1 MSAGTRLAPSI
12 SETTSKSPRGT
23 LYRGREG
30 MWSWVLHRITGVA
43 IFFFLLVH
51 VLDTALIRVSPE
63 AYNAVIGTY
72 KNEIMALG
80 EVVLVAAIVFHA
92 MNGLRIILIDFWSKG
107 ARLQRQLFWGVL
119 AVLGDPDRRLR
130 SSPSLARLQRFRRG
144 SLMSA
149 QTVAAP
155 TRRRRGVNLEKWG
168 WVFMRASG
176 VVLIVLIFG
185 HLFVNLMVGEGIHA
199 LDFAFIAG
207 KFATPFWQWWD
218 VLMLWLAL
226 IHGGNG
232 MRTIV
237 NDYVT
242 TPKLRAVLVWA
253 IGLAAGLLII
263 LGTLVVFT
271 FDPCLGV
278 TESSTLWDTCVAAG
292 VVGN

>member
-1 MSAGTRLAPSI
+1 
-12 SETTSKSPRGT
+12 
-23 LYRGREG
+23 
-30 MWSWVLHRITGVA
+30 
-43 IFFFLLVH
+43 
-51 VLDTALIRVSPE
+51 
-63 AYNAVIGTY
+63 
-72 KNEIMALG
+72 
-80 EVVLVAAIVFHA
+80 
-92 MNGLRIILIDFWSKG
+92 
-107 ARLQRQLFWGVL
+107 
-119 AVLGDPDRRLR
+119 
-130 SSPSLARLQRFRRG
+130 
-144 SLMSA
+144 MSA

-155 TRRRRGVNLEKWG
+155 ARRRRGVNLEKWG

-185 HLFVNLMVGEGIHA
+185 HLFINLMVGEGIHA

-218 VLMLWLAL
+218 VLMLWLAF

-242 TPKLRAVLVWA
+242 TEKVRKALVWA

>member
-1 MSAGTRLAPSI
+1 
-12 SETTSKSPRGT
+12 
-23 LYRGREG
+23 
-30 MWSWVLHRITGVA
+30 
-43 IFFFLLVH
+43 
-51 VLDTALIRVSPE
+51 
-63 AYNAVIGTY
+63 
-72 KNEIMALG
+72 
-80 EVVLVAAIVFHA
+80 
-92 MNGLRIILIDFWSKG
+92 
-107 ARLQRQLFWGVL
+107 
-119 AVLGDPDRRLR
+119 
-130 SSPSLARLQRFRRG
+130 
-144 SLMSA
+144 MSA
-149 QTVAAP
+149 QTVAVPA
-155 TRRRRGVNLEKWG
+155 RRRSGVNLEKWG
-168 WVFMRASG
+168 WMFMRASG

-185 HLFVNLMVGEGIHA
+185 HLFVNLMVGDGIHA

-218 VLMLWLAL
+218 VLMLWLAF

-242 TPKLRAVLVWA
+242 NDKVRKALVGA
-253 IGLAAGLLII
+253 IVLAAGLLII